1 MEIKLAD
8 KKIIIRKFNK
18 SDLKNAKA
26 FQAYV
31 NALVKENAMI
41 GLNEKVDMKGERE
54 YLNNAVKKSKKKIHL
69 VAMYDGS
76 PVGASNIILEKKVS
90 SHIGTFGISIAKDYR
105 GIGLGKKLMTEII
118 ELAKKKLDP
127 KPKIIQ
133 IKVYATN
140 KPAIALYKKMG
151 FKIVA
156 KLPKQV
162 QYKGKLVDDFI
173 MNKYL

>member
-18 SDLKNAKA
+18 GDLKNAKA

-41 GLNEKVDMKGERE
+41 GLSEKVDIKGEKE
-54 YLNNAVKKSKKKIHL
+54 YLNNAVKKSRQKIHL
-69 VAMYDGS
+69 VATCDGM
-76 PVGASNIILEKKVS
+76 PVGVSNISLEKRTS

-105 GIGLGKKLMTEII
+105 GMGLGKKLMAEII
-118 ELAKKKLDP
+118 ELAKKELNP
-127 KPKIIQ
+127 SPKIIQ
-133 IKVYATN
+133 LRVYAVN

-162 QYKGKLVDDFI
+162 QHKGKLVDDFI